1 MRLLAFLLAALLCVF
16 DEVTSEPL
24 RFRAVKSNK
33 TKTETGS
40 KPR

>member
-1 MRLLAFLLAALLCVF
+1 MRLLAFLLAARLCVS
-16 DEVTSEPL
+16 DEGASEPL